1 MRGRQGRGRGP
12 KYIFKPG
19 CPRGGF
25 RISDDEADDEA
36 DAGEADDDDADGA
49 AVAIRACGHG
59 VAMAVALGPGSE
71 GWSLEGWGLEGW
83 SREGW
88 NRVLAGRGWSS
99 GAAGRAEAVAPLA

>member
-1 MRGRQGRGRGP
+1 MPSRG
-12 KYIFKPG
+12 F
-19 CPRGGF
+19 F
-25 RISDDEADDEA
+25 RISDDEADDDEA

-83 SREGW
+83 SLEGW
-88 NRVLAGRGWSS
+88 NRVLLGWQAED
-99 GAAGRAEAVAPLA
+99 GALGLLAAGVI